1 MPVYSKIKLE
11 FENVGYEERGKL
23 EYPEGRE
30 PTQTQPTYDAVSG
43 NQTRDTL
50 VGGERSNH
58 CSIPAPPLL
67 APASTRHY
75 FRARLS
81 WSNRR
86 GDHEQTALRL
96 SMLSVSDPG

>member
-58 CSIPAPPLL
+58 CSIPAP
-67 APASTRHY
+67 RC
-75 FRARLS
+75 
-81 WSNRR
+81 
-86 GDHEQTALRL
+86 
-96 SMLSVSDPG
+96 